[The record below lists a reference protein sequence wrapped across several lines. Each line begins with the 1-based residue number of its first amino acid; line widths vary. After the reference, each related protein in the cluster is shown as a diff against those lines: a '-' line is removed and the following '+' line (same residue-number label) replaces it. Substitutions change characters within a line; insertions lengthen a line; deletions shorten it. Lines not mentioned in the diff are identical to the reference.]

1 MKKSSNIF
9 TRIAIAL
16 VSIAVYA
23 MIFPMLYPLAGEA
36 TAAFSLVPVAII
48 GWLLGIYGSL
58 LFGILIVPLHNFLL
72 HLVGVP
78 PYAITPALIGSFA
91 FTLIGMV
98 FGWIRQLS
106 DRVNKQAE
114 ELRKEGQILRE
125 EIEKRKKAE
134 ERLTHDALHDPLTNL
149 PNRRLFANRLEHAIE
164 WNKRYPNDLF
174 AVVYL
179 DFDRFK
185 IINDSLGHNV
195 GDELLVGLARRLESS
210 IRAMDMVARM
220 GGDEFAILLEAVKS
234 TEEVI
239 ITVKR
244 LHASLEAPFEAYGN
258 SIAMTASIGVVV
270 NLLSYEQIDDIIRD
284 ADIAM
289 YHAKVNGK
297 NGFRIFDIGMREQAE
312 NILKLESDLRK
323 AIRNKEFRIHYQPI
337 LSLKQQQLTGF
348 EALVRWEHPERG
360 LLYPADFIKGA
371 EESGQI
377 VPIGEW
383 VLYEACRQMKQW
395 QTQFNMESSLTI
407 SVNLSSRQFTQSDLV
422 RQIEDVLEKTALSA
436 ESLRLELT
444 EITLIEDVETAVIII
459 ERLRTLGV
467 GVEIDDFGAGYS
479 SLGYL
484 RHLPVTNIK
493 IDRSFIS
500 TLGVNKSGVA
510 IIRAIIAM
518 ANSLDMKVIA
528 EGIETLDQM
537 NNLTELQCDYG
548 QGFFF
553 NKAMDSDTAQA
564 LIKETSERARQLN
577 TAMRK

>member
-1 MKKSSNIF
+1 MKKSFNILP
-9 TRIAIAL
+9 RIAIAL
-16 VSIAVYA
+16 GSIAVYA
-23 MIFPMLYPLAGEA
+23 MIFPVLYPLAGEA

-58 LFGILIVPLHNFLL
+58 LFGILIIPLHNFLL
-72 HLVGVP
+72 HLAGVP
-78 PYAITPALIGSFA
+78 PYEIIPALIGSFA

-106 DRVNKQAE
+106 DRVNKQTE
-114 ELRKEGQILRE
+114 ELREEGQILRE

-164 WNKRYPNDLF
+164 WNKRYPNELF

-244 LHASLEAPFEAYGN
+244 LHTSLEAPFEAYGN

-270 NLLSYEQIDDIIRD
+270 NLLHYEQIDDILRD

-395 QTQFNMESSLTI
+395 QTEFNMESSLTI

-422 RQIEDVLEKTALSA
+422 RQIEDVLEQTALSA

-444 EITLIEDVETAVIII
+444 EMTLIEDVETAVIII

-484 RHLPVTNIK
+484 RHLPVNNIK

-500 TLGVNKSGVA
+500 MLGVNKSGVA

-537 NNLTELQCDYG
+537 NSLTELQCDYG

-553 NKAMDSDTAQA
+553 NKALDSDTAQA
-564 LIKETSERARQLN
+564 LIKETSEGARQLN
-577 TAMRK
+577 TAMKN

>member
-1 MKKSSNIF
+1 
-9 TRIAIAL
+9 
-16 VSIAVYA
+16 
-23 MIFPMLYPLAGEA
+23 
-36 TAAFSLVPVAII
+36 
-48 GWLLGIYGSL
+48 
-58 LFGILIVPLHNFLL
+58 
-72 HLVGVP
+72 
-78 PYAITPALIGSFA
+78 
-91 FTLIGMV
+91 
-98 FGWIRQLS
+98 
-106 DRVNKQAE
+106 
-114 ELRKEGQILRE
+114 
-125 EIEKRKKAE
+125 
-134 ERLTHDALHDPLTNL
+134 
-149 PNRRLFANRLEHAIE
+149 
-164 WNKRYPNDLF
+164 
-174 AVVYL
+174 
-179 DFDRFK
+179 
-185 IINDSLGHNV
+185 
-195 GDELLVGLARRLESS
+195 
-210 IRAMDMVARM
+210 
-220 GGDEFAILLEAVKS
+220 
-234 TEEVI
+234 
-239 ITVKR
+239 
-244 LHASLEAPFEAYGN
+244 
-258 SIAMTASIGVVV
+258 
-270 NLLSYEQIDDIIRD
+270 
-284 ADIAM
+284 
-289 YHAKVNGK
+289 
-297 NGFRIFDIGMREQAE
+297 MREQAE

-395 QTQFNMESSLTI
+395 QTEFNMEASLSI
-407 SVNLSSRQFTQSDLV
+407 SVNLSSRQFMQSDLV
-422 RQIEDVLEKTALSA
+422 RQIEDVLEQTALSA

-444 EITLIEDVETAVIII
+444 EMTLIEDVETAVIII

-484 RHLPVTNIK
+484 RHLPVNNIK

-500 TLGVNKSGVA
+500 MLGVNKSGVA

-553 NKAMDSDTAQA
+553 NKALDSDTAQA
-564 LIKETSERARQLN
+564 LIKETSEGARQLN
-577 TAMRK
+577 TAMKK